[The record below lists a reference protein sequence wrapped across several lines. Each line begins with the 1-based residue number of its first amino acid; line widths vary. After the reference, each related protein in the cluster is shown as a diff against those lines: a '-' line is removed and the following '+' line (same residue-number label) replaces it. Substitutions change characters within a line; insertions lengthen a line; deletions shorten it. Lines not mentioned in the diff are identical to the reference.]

1 MKEAARCLVIVGAG
15 GHGAVCA
22 ETAEA
27 AGHRVLG
34 FVDDVQREG
43 TVLGHP
49 IFAGFEAVPT
59 DADAYFVAIGQGEAR
74 ARHVT
79 ALQGQGRRVVS
90 LVHPTALVSLSATL
104 EEGVFVGPFALVHT
118 RAHVARGAIVNSGA
132 IVEHDARVGRFALLG
147 SGLVVGPGESVPDFD
162 VRRLAAWSPHR

>member
-1 MKEAARCLVIVGAG
+1 MKLVIIGAG

-49 IFAGFEAVPT
+49 IFAGFGAVPSEP
-59 DADAYFVAIGQGEAR
+59 DAYFVAIGKGEAR
-74 ARHVT
+74 ARHVA
-79 ALQGQGRRVVS
+79 ALRAQGRRVLT
-90 LVHPTALVSLSATL
+90 LVHPTALVSPSAKL

-118 RAHVARGAIVNSGA
+118 RAHVAEGAIVNSGA
-132 IVEHDARVGRFALLG
+132 IVEHDARLGRFALLG
-147 SGLVVGPGESVPDFD
+147 SGIVVAPGAVVSDFE
-162 VRRLAAWSPHR
+162 VRRLPT

>member
-1 MKEAARCLVIVGAG
+1 MNLVIIGAG

-22 ETAEA
+22 EAAEA

-49 IFAGFEAVPT
+49 IFAGFDAVPSEVE
-59 DADAYFVAIGQGEAR
+59 AYFVAIGQGEAR
-74 ARHVT
+74 ARHVA
-79 ALQGQGRRVVS
+79 ALRAQGRRVVT
-90 LVHPTALVSLSATL
+90 LVHPSALVSPSAKL

-118 RAHVARGAIVNSGA
+118 RAHVAEGAIVNSGA
-132 IVEHDARVGRFALLG
+132 IVEHDARVGRFALLA
-147 SGLVVGPGESVPDFD
+147 SGIVVGPGESVPDFE
-162 VRRLAAWSPHR
+162 VRRPAAWQQ